1 MRGRDWKESRT
12 PLRVCRYP
20 ARRDGRCGKH
30 ALPQLQDFVDRA
42 LWLSDSRL
50 PPDAERVL
58 PIMRQQHPRE
68 MGARVSGP
76 DHRTPLCPAR
86 AHRIRFACAEL
97 LTSHAEFSHSTW
109 TKILRTH

>member
-1 MRGRDWKESRT
+1 MQGTYRAKWAIWKTR
-12 PLRVCRYP
+12 
-20 ARRDGRCGKH
+20 A
-30 ALPQLQDFVDRA
+30 AQLQDSVDRA

-76 DHRTPLCPAR
+76 DHRAPLCA
-86 AHRIRFACAEL
+86 AHAHSIRFACAEL
-97 LTSHAEFSHSTW
+97 LTSHAISCLSWRGHRWCALCTECAA
-109 TKILRTH
+109 